1 MATINQTV
9 LNHVKKINPNTSV
22 ISSIGTVVSAMQ
34 QQIADNHISDCLNA
48 VAANSLAHT
57 ILMSTQNIF
66 TEKQIWAIYFKVMKN
81 AQAVAKIEAENE
93 EIQQTIATQQAFKS
107 AKKSVK
113 KVMTANIKKEVASNV
128 ASNNDFVAGDKVAH
142 LQFGEGKII
151 SNNDNV
157 IVAIFNGEEKKFAA
171 KFVKL
176 TKI

>member
-1 MATINQTV
+1 M
-9 LNHVKKINPNTSV
+9 KI
-22 ISSIGTVVSAMQ
+22 
-34 QQIADNHISDCLNA
+34 
-48 VAANSLAHT
+48 
-57 ILMSTQNIF
+57 
-66 TEKQIWAIYFKVMKN
+66 

-107 AKKSVK
+107 ANKSVK
-113 KVMTANIKKEVASNV
+113 KVMTANIKKEIASNV
-128 ASNNDFVAGDKVAH
+128 ASNNDFVSGDKVAH